1 MAQYEKAVAADS
13 SLSTSSV
20 AHTEVLRHLRDPP
33 VPSIAV
39 ESCTPIRRAEQ
50 IIESYK
56 MSKISRSQ
64 ASGARCPV
72 AHLVNDPEDLE
83 EDFTTPGIEGN
94 LGCPFAKMAMAN
106 GLTPSAHTDPI
117 AAEFHP
123 DQISVQSPQGQN
135 DRLPGQ
141 CPIRF
146 LDQHSP
152 EEVAKYFENH
162 KHEIPRSHEICVRRY
177 STNESST
184 RQLDAKY
191 GNLVNMIQGLGVKH
205 KAYLPERERAEEQEK
220 SSGQVVEKWAEDV
233 SEEPA
238 PAVEDVTLDE
248 EEPRVSHF
256 EKPLREVRVGE
267 SPTRPWGISVPVD
280 KEPTPSALQEGDGDD
295 KPQVQ
300 PESSQAVRDAAQ
312 HHKPQIDGRPKLQRG
327 SRHDL
332 GGAELP
338 SHIVFNGPVFFG
350 YSAEDVAMLLQ
361 KTNLGAMKPAG

>member
-1 MAQYEKAVAADS
+1 
-13 SLSTSSV
+13 
-20 AHTEVLRHLRDPP
+20 
-33 VPSIAV
+33 
-39 ESCTPIRRAEQ
+39 
-50 IIESYK
+50 
-56 MSKISRSQ
+56 MSKISMLP
-64 ASGARCPV
+64 ANGARCPV

-106 GLTPSAHTDPI
+106 GLAPSAHTDPI

-123 DQISVQSPQGQN
+123 DQVSVASPQAEA
-135 DRLPGQ
+135 RPGQ

-177 STNESST
+177 SANETST

-205 KAYLPERERAEEQEK
+205 KAYLPERERNEEQDK
-220 SSGQVVEKWAEDV
+220 GSGRAVEKWAEDV
-233 SEEPA
+233 SEKPA
-238 PAVEDVTLDE
+238 PAVTNITLDE
-248 EEPRVSHF
+248 DEPRLSHF

-280 KEPTPSALQEGDGDD
+280 KEPTPSALQEDDGDN

-312 HHKPQIDGRPKLQRG
+312 HRHTPKLNGRQSQRRKFG
-327 SRHDL
+327 DES
-332 GGAELP
+332 GGAEQP

-361 KTNLGAMKPAG
+361 RTNIGNMNPAG